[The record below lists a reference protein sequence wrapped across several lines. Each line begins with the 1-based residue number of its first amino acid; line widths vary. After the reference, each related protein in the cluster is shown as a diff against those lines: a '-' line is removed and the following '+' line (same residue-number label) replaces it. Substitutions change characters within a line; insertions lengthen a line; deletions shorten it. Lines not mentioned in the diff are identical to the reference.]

1 MVLEHQATVQNLI
14 TRVSYDVQTDLE
26 ADGGGR
32 DLSSETRERIAET
45 VEPLVQALLF
55 VDAIALQAPLRG
67 DPAFAEQFARRALR
81 DPSGRSLRDL
91 DMTTRMFR
99 YPLSYL
105 IYSAPFE
112 ALPDAAKQVAYRRI
126 ADVLNGVDR
135 SEPFAHLTDE
145 DRAAIRDVVAAT
157 KPELA
162 AVLRE

>member
-1 MVLEHQATVQNLI
+1 V
-14 TRVSYDVQTDLE
+14 
-26 ADGGGR
+26 
-32 DLSSETRERIAET
+32 AET

-67 DPAFAEQFARRALR
+67 DPKFAEQFAQRAVR

-105 IYSAPFE
+105 IYSASFE
-112 ALPDAAKQVAYRRI
+112 GLPDAAKELAYRRI

-135 SEPFAHLTDE
+135 SEPFARLTDE
-145 DRAAIRDVVAAT
+145 DRAAIREIVAAT
-157 KPELA
+157 KPDLA
-162 AVLRE
+162 AVLAE